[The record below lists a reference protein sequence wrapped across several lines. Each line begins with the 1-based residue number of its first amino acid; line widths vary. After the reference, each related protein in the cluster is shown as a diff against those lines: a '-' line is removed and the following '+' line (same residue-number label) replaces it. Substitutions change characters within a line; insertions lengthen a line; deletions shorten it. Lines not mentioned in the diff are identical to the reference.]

1 MNAYAAKSGLRRSK
15 IADLMSEE
23 TWLNA
28 KKAVE
33 LGFAD
38 EVLYEGK
45 EAEPEEEEPDPAVSV
60 EAQIYST
67 RVMDRAILN
76 RLGVEEQPP
85 APVIGMDG
93 KTENGA
99 VPYEIL
105 KTQLDFLR

>member
-1 MNAYAAKSGLRRSK
+1 
-15 IADLMSEE
+15 
-23 TWLNA
+23 
-28 KKAVE
+28 
-33 LGFAD
+33 
-38 EVLYEGK
+38 
-45 EAEPEEEEPDPAVSV
+45 
-60 EAQIYST
+60 
-67 RVMDRAILN
+67 MDRAILN